1 MDNPDTTEL
10 SMLDSS
16 PKTQKNQELE
26 WVEAAEGED
35 LALQVSGVEM
45 LEVIAPPRQTVTA
58 LEGTQ
63 GTVTEEVRGQE
74 DRAPLLEAQVTA
86 PPEKERLQPVYT
98 DDLSDGAVTGAKI
111 APRTIDGS
119 RLKHGIIGTPWLQDY
134 AVQNINLADRAV
146 TSSKIAPESVTG
158 EHLAESSVSGGQ
170 TAGSL
175 HRRREAEG
183 WQHRSGEAGR
193 PDDQRRTYCRW
204 RHQQPASQ

>member
-1 MDNPDTTEL
+1 MKSPKRKQQRSSKRPLYYVDNPDTTEL

-74 DRAPLLEAQVTA
+74 DRAALLAAQVTA
-86 PPEKERLQPVYT
+86 PPEKNACSPYTPMICPMAPSPVPRLLHGP
-98 DDLSDGAVTGAKI
+98 LTG
-111 APRTIDGS
+111 PG
-119 RLKHGIIGTPWLQDY
+119 
-134 AVQNINLADRAV
+134 
-146 TSSKIAPESVTG
+146 
-158 EHLAESSVSGGQ
+158 
-170 TAGSL
+170 
-175 HRRREAEG
+175 
-183 WQHRSGEAGR
+183 
-193 PDDQRRTYCRW
+193 
-204 RHQQPASQ
+204 